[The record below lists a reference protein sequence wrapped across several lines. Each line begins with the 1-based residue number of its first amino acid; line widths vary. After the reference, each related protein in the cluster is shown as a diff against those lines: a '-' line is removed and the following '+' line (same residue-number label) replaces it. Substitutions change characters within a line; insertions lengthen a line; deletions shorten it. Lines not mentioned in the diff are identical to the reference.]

1 MKSTLTNMVL
11 SLLGI
16 TLVASLA
23 VGVIYRVTA
32 GPIADAKTAKLT
44 NAIAQVLPPFDN
56 TPGDSVQ
63 TLNIDGG
70 EVKIY
75 SGTKNGQPV
84 GYAIETFSNNGFGG
98 EVRLIVGFNPD
109 GTIYRT
115 EVLSQHETPGLG
127 DKMERS
133 KSDFAQQFDGKNP
146 ADFHLA
152 VSKDGG
158 DVDAITAATISSR
171 AYTEAIA
178 RAYNVFCQ
186 ITNHNTVVEE
196 GKYE

>member
-1 MKSTLTNMVL
+1 MVL

-84 GYAIETFSNNGFGG
+84 GYAIESFSNNGFSG

-133 KSDFAQQFDGKNP
+133 KSDFAKQFDGKNP

-158 DVDAITAATISSR
+158 DVDAIPAATISSR

>member
-1 MKSTLTNMVL
+1 MKNTLTNMVL

-84 GYAIETFSNNGFGG
+84 GYAIESFSNNGFSG

-133 KSDFAQQFDGKNP
+133 KSNFAKQFDGKNP

>member
-133 KSDFAQQFDGKNP
+133 KSDFAKQFDGKNP

-178 RAYNVFCQ
+178 RAYNVFSQ
-186 ITNHNTVVEE
+186 ITNRNTMEE
-196 GKYE
+196 EKYE

>member
-56 TPGDSVQ
+56 TPDDSVQ

-84 GYAIETFSNNGFGG
+84 GYAIESFSNNGFSG

-186 ITNHNTVVEE
+186 ITNHNTMEE
-196 GKYE
+196 EKYE

>member
-1 MKSTLTNMVL
+1 MKSTHTNMVL

-84 GYAIETFSNNGFGG
+84 GYAIESFSNNGFSG

-186 ITNHNTVVEE
+186 ITNHNTMEE
-196 GKYE
+196 EKYE

>member
-1 MKSTLTNMVL
+1 MVL

-178 RAYNVFCQ
+178 RAYNVFSQ
-186 ITNHNTVVEE
+186 ITNHNTMEE
-196 GKYE
+196 EYE

>member
-75 SGTKNGQPV
+75 SGTKNGQHV
-84 GYAIETFSNNGFGG
+84 GYAIESFSNNGFSG

-133 KSDFAQQFDGKNP
+133 KSDFAKQFDGKNP

-186 ITNHNTVVEE
+186 ITNHNTMEE

>member
-1 MKSTLTNMVL
+1 
-11 SLLGI
+11 
-16 TLVASLA
+16 
-23 VGVIYRVTA
+23 
-32 GPIADAKTAKLT
+32 
-44 NAIAQVLPPFDN
+44 
-56 TPGDSVQ
+56 
-63 TLNIDGG
+63 
-70 EVKIY
+70 
-75 SGTKNGQPV
+75 
-84 GYAIETFSNNGFGG
+84 
-98 EVRLIVGFNPD
+98 
-109 GTIYRT
+109 
-115 EVLSQHETPGLG
+115 
-127 DKMERS
+127 MERS

-186 ITNHNTVVEE
+186 ITNHNTMEE

>member
-23 VGVIYRVTA
+23 VGVIYRVPA

-84 GYAIETFSNNGFGG
+84 GYAIESFSNNGFSG

-115 EVLSQHETPGLG
+115 EVLSQHETPGRG

>member
-1 MKSTLTNMVL
+1 MVL
-11 SLLGI
+11 SILGI

-84 GYAIETFSNNGFGG
+84 GYAIESFSNNGFSG

-133 KSDFAQQFDGKNP
+133 KSDFAKQFDGKNP

>member
-1 MKSTLTNMVL
+1 MSYAEDRNLDVTNPAPRCPVVL
-11 SLLGI
+11 LLDVSGSMEGEPLKELNAGVQQFFRETSDDETASMSVEAEVI
-16 TLVASLA
+16 T
-23 VGVIYRVTA
+23 Y
-32 GPIADAKTAKLT
+32 
-44 NAIAQVLPPFDN
+44 
-56 TPGDSVQ
+56 
-63 TLNIDGG
+63 GG

-84 GYAIETFSNNGFGG
+84 GYAIESFSNNGFSG

-186 ITNHNTVVEE
+186 ITNHNTMEE

>member
-84 GYAIETFSNNGFGG
+84 GYAIESFSNNGFSV

-186 ITNHNTVVEE
+186 ITNHNTMEE
-196 GKYE
+196 EKYE

>member
-1 MKSTLTNMVL
+1 MVL

-84 GYAIETFSNNGFGG
+84 GYAIESFSNNGFSG

-133 KSDFAQQFDGKNP
+133 KSDFAKQFDGKNP

-186 ITNHNTVVEE
+186 ITNHNTMEE
-196 GKYE
+196 EYE

>member
-84 GYAIETFSNNGFGG
+84 GYAIESFSNNGFSG

-127 DKMERS
+127 DKMERR
-133 KSDFAQQFDGKNP
+133 KSDFAKQFDGKNP

>member
-11 SLLGI
+11 SILGI

-84 GYAIETFSNNGFGG
+84 GYAIESFSNNGFSG

-133 KSDFAQQFDGKNP
+133 KSDFAKQFDGKNP

>member
-84 GYAIETFSNNGFGG
+84 GYAIESFSNNGFSG

-186 ITNHNTVVEE
+186 ITNRNTME
-196 GKYE
+196 GEKYE

>member
-84 GYAIETFSNNGFGG
+84 GYAIESFSNNGFSG

-133 KSDFAQQFDGKNP
+133 KSDFAKQFDGKNP

>member
-1 MKSTLTNMVL
+1 MVL

-84 GYAIETFSNNGFGG
+84 GYAIESFSNNGFSG

-158 DVDAITAATISSR
+158 DVDAITAAISSR

-186 ITNHNTVVEE
+186 ITNHNTMEE

>member
-178 RAYNVFCQ
+178 RAYNVFSQ
-186 ITNHNTVVEE
+186 ITNHNTMKEE
-196 GKYE
+196 KYE

>member
-84 GYAIETFSNNGFGG
+84 GYAIESFSNNGFSG

>member
-1 MKSTLTNMVL
+1 MVL

-84 GYAIETFSNNGFGG
+84 GYAIESFSNNGFSG

-133 KSDFAQQFDGKNP
+133 KSNFAKQFDGKNP

>member
-1 MKSTLTNMVL
+1 MVL

-44 NAIAQVLPPFDN
+44 KAIAQVLPPFDN

-63 TLNIDGG
+63 ALSVDGG
-70 EVKIY
+70 EVKVY
-75 SGTKNGQPV
+75 TGTKNGQPV

-98 EVRLIVGFNPD
+98 EIRLIVGFNPD

-115 EVLSQHETPGLG
+115 EVYRNTKPRGSATKWNAANRILPHSLT
-127 DKMERS
+127 
-133 KSDFAQQFDGKNP
+133 GKILQN
-146 ADFHLA
+146 F
-152 VSKDGG
+152 
-158 DVDAITAATISSR
+158 I
-171 AYTEAIA
+171 
-178 RAYNVFCQ
+178 
-186 ITNHNTVVEE
+186 
-196 GKYE
+196 

>member
-1 MKSTLTNMVL
+1 MVL

-178 RAYNVFCQ
+178 RAYDVFSQ
-186 ITNHNTVVEE
+186 ITNRNTMEE
-196 GKYE
+196 EKYE

>member
-98 EVRLIVGFNPD
+98 EVRLIVGFNP
-109 GTIYRT
+109 T
-115 EVLSQHETPGLG
+115 EVMSQHEAPGLG

-186 ITNHNTVVEE
+186 ITNHNTMEE

>member
-1 MKSTLTNMVL
+1 MVL

-84 GYAIETFSNNGFGG
+84 GYAIEPFSNNGFSG

-133 KSDFAQQFDGKNP
+133 KSDFAKQFDGKNP

>member
-1 MKSTLTNMVL
+1 MVL

-84 GYAIETFSNNGFGG
+84 GYAIESFSNNGFSG

-186 ITNHNTVVEE
+186 ITNHNTMEE
-196 GKYE
+196 EKYE

>member
-1 MKSTLTNMVL
+1 MVL

-84 GYAIETFSNNGFGG
+84 GYAIESFSNNGFSG

-133 KSDFAQQFDGKNP
+133 KSDFAKQFDGKNP

>member
-1 MKSTLTNMVL
+1 MVL

-84 GYAIETFSNNGFGG
+84 GYAIESFSNNGFSG

>member
-84 GYAIETFSNNGFGG
+84 GYAIESFSNNGFSG

-133 KSDFAQQFDGKNP
+133 KSNFAKQFDGKNP

>member
-23 VGVIYRVTA
+23 VGVIYQVTA

-84 GYAIETFSNNGFGG
+84 GYAIESFSNNGFSG

-127 DKMERS
+127 DKIERS
-133 KSDFAQQFDGKNP
+133 KSDFAKQFDGKNP